1 MKKRILAILIAMG
14 ISIPTYASI
23 SVSPT
28 KIELNANKIRNN
40 YATCAIEVKGD
51 EKVPMRFKAYS
62 GYFTITDQST
72 MNIHSTKDDPHDIS
86 KKVRFV
92 PSEFTVP
99 PGKVQKLRVNVAN
112 IKSLPDGESRALLF
126 IEDVNVREVE
136 VANTMG
142 IGAQLVLK
150 TRVGIPIYVDKGK
163 FTKRADVEYFN
174 IVQGKDGKYTEM
186 KILSTGNSRVRY
198 GGKFQ
203 IIKDKKLICEYA
215 IDGKAV
221 GDNNHYVARQK
232 IPLDKLTESGEYTLR
247 MILTYSD
254 ENANRKIIKKDAIL
268 KITGEI

>member
-1 MKKRILAILIAMG
+1 MKKILAILTTLFVLT
-14 ISIPTYASI
+14 SSSYASI

-51 EKVPMRFKAYS
+51 SSAPMRFKAYA
-62 GYFTITDQST
+62 GYFTITDKST

-126 IEDVNVREVE
+126 IEDVNVKEID
-136 VANTMG
+136 VANPMG

-150 TRVGIPIYVDKGK
+150 TRVGVPIYVDKGK
-163 FTKRADVEYFN
+163 FTKKADVEYFN
-174 IVQGKDGKYTEM
+174 IIQGKDGKYTEA
-186 KILSTGNSRVRY
+186 KIISTGNSRVRY

-221 GDNNHYVARQK
+221 GDNNHYVAQQK
-232 IPLDKLTESGEYTLR
+232 IPLDKLTEAGDYTVR
-247 MILTYSD
+247 MILTYFD
-254 ENANRKIIKKDAIL
+254 EAEHKKVIKKDVIL